1 MSACVCQMGRLGKH
15 DSSSFMSDINHF
27 AFERHDII

>member
-1 MSACVCQMGRLGKH
+1 MSACVCQIGRSGKR
-15 DSSSFMSDINHF
+15 DSSNFMSDINHF